1 MFAPNAAGKSS
12 LLDAL
17 SFCLF
22 DTCSR
27 AFKADNVLNN
37 KKKDFFC
44 KVNFEIDGQNYFVE
58 RVAKKQRN
66 NHVKVD
72 VDFYTNDDRMKKFQ

>member
-27 AFKADNVLNN
+27 AFKAENVL
-37 KKKDFFC
+37 
-44 KVNFEIDGQNYFVE
+44 E
-58 RVAKKQRN
+58 
-66 NHVKVD
+66 
-72 VDFYTNDDRMKKFQ
+72 